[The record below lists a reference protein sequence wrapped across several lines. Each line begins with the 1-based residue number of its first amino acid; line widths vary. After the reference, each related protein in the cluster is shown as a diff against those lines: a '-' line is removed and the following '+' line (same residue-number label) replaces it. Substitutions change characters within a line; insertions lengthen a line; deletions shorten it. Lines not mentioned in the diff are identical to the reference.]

1 MTPVNSQLIDSP
13 PEPAVALT
21 STLPLQDNRRRP
33 RLPPRDAPETGND
46 VVNEA
51 NGRSDGSS
59 PEPVTPD
66 PSIVFAALAEIVYQG
81 SDPAE
86 VYAAICIA
94 ATLIVP
100 GCDHASLL
108 VRRNDHYVTVGASDQ
123 IAQRIDEL
131 ERSAGDGPCIDAI
144 EEGNPQIEPDL
155 TTPTLWP
162 KLAARLLAETPVRGA
177 MGFRLMLDKR
187 QTGAL
192 NLFSDTPNVFDTE
205 SAGRAIVLASFATV
219 AINAIASG
227 EDAATLRRG
236 LLSNR
241 EIGKAIGM
249 LMLLHG
255 ISEEEAF
262 DMLRRNS
269 QELNIKLADVARA
282 VIENRGRLE
291 SGRDPLG
298 A

>member
-1 MTPVNSQLIDSP
+1 
-13 PEPAVALT
+13 
-21 STLPLQDNRRRP
+21 
-33 RLPPRDAPETGND
+33 

-51 NGRSDGSS
+51 NRRSGGSS
-59 PEPVTPD
+59 PEAGTPD
-66 PSIVFAALAEIVYQG
+66 PATVFATLAEIVYEG
-81 SDPAE
+81 PNPAE

-144 EEGNPQIEPDL
+144 EEENPQIEPDL

-162 KLAARLLAETPVRGA
+162 KLAARLVAETPVRGA
-177 MGFRLMLDKR
+177 MGFRILLDKR
-187 QTGAL
+187 KVGAL

-205 SAGRAIVLASFATV
+205 SAGRAVVLASFASV

-262 DMLRRNS
+262 DMLRRDS
-269 QELNIKLADVARA
+269 QELNIKLADIARA
-282 VIENRGRLE
+282 VIENRGRLT
-291 SGRDPLG
+291 SGPDS
-298 A
+298 ADT